1 VDADGDPRVRADI
14 RKIRDRL
21 LGEHLGLTADTVARG
36 IEHAGSVRSLIDAR
50 KDAEHTLV
58 RIELAAQTEA
68 SPPAALRAV
77 ADPDEPI
84 WFGSAGTNLVPPADA
99 TNGLRP
105 LPIPIVTAIVIAAAI
120 ASTST
125 ALILRPEF
133 RAVQD
138 TLDAL
143 PGMPSMLWIGG
154 SAFVLAILV
163 RVPLELM
170 AVAAGVLFGA
180 LRGGFVALVGS
191 LLAAAIGYV
200 AGRAIG
206 AAGVTRWMSRRSY
219 RSVRQL
225 GARGIVGVVVLRLA
239 SVATAGSIHLLCGA
253 GRVPFASYIVG
264 TAIGLVPSIA
274 ALIGLGALVRHAL
287 LNPSVLNGVMTI
299 VATLILIAGA
309 AALRTLLLARQFAPS
324 VSHHRARAEF
334 G

>member
-1 VDADGDPRVRADI
+1 
-14 RKIRDRL
+14 L
-21 LGEHLGLTADTVARG
+21 
-36 IEHAGSVRSLIDAR
+36 
-50 KDAEHTLV
+50 
-58 RIELAAQTEA
+58 RI
-68 SPPAALRAV
+68 V

-105 LPIPIVTAIVIAAAI
+105 LPMPIVAAIVITAAI

-138 TLDAL
+138 TLGAL
-143 PGMPSMLWIGG
+143 PDMPSTLWIGG

-170 AVAAGVLFGA
+170 AVAAGVLLGP
-180 LRGGFVALVGS
+180 LRGGLVALVGS
-191 LLAAAIGYV
+191 LVAATIGYV

-225 GARGIVGVVVLRLA
+225 GARGVVGVVVLRLA

-253 GRVPFASYIVG
+253 GRVPFASYIAG
-264 TAIGLVPSIA
+264 TAISLIPSIA
-274 ALIGLGALVRHAL
+274 ALTGLGALVRHAL